1 MFKQSELKRLEDLY
15 AESGNQLVVL
25 YGPMNCEKEAL
36 IRSFIETKRHFYYRA
51 RKASAKEQLSMM
63 GQEVAQKFD
72 VRIQKESYDE
82 YFNRV
87 KSGNPTKLVVVID
100 EFENIVKK
108 DPDFME
114 SILKLK
120 SRRLYPGPVMII
132 LASSSIVWAEQDM
145 PAVIGEEVLGE
156 IDASIKIPNMN
167 FLEVVRAFPE
177 LSVSD
182 TIKIY
187 GVLGGVPGYL
197 KHWKK
202 RKTFKQNICDLIL
215 SEDGYFFKRAEE
227 LVSSELR
234 ELSVYNTILM
244 AIAKGENK
252 LNDLYHYTGYSRP
265 KISVYMKNLSQ
276 FDIIEKVVSFETG
289 GWDNTKKGVYRIK
302 DTYINFYYR
311 FVYPHLSDL
320 YMMSP
325 EDFYDTYIE
334 KELDDYL
341 NRYFINVC
349 MEYLSLLNQIRRLPL
364 LVTKMGTWVGKT
376 GNIDIIAQSADRQ
389 NIVGICNWEK
399 EEFTL
404 AMCKDLFDSMT
415 KAKITSNHI
424 YLFSATS
431 FSNEV
436 IELSKLDKR
445 FELVDMKELLLGVL
459 WENH

>member
-1 MFKQSELKRLEDLY
+1 MFKQSEQKRLEELY

-25 YGPMNCEKEAL
+25 YGPMNCEKEEL
-36 IRSFIETKRHFYYRA
+36 IRSFINDKKFFYYRA

-63 GQEVAQKFD
+63 GEEIAKKFD
-72 VRIQKESYDE
+72 VRIQKYTYDE

-100 EFENIVKK
+100 EFEQIAKK
-108 DPDFME
+108 DPEFME

-120 SRRLYPGPVMII
+120 NRRLYPGPVMII

-145 PAVIGEEVLGE
+145 DEVIGADIAKK
-156 IDASIKIPNMN
+156 IDARIKIPNLN
-167 FLEVVRAFPE
+167 FLEVVRVFPE
-177 LSVSD
+177 FSVSE
-182 TIKIY
+182 TIKVY

-197 KHWKK
+197 KHWNTK
-202 RKTFKQNICDLIL
+202 KTFKQNICDLIL
-215 SEDGYFFKRAEE
+215 SENGYFFKMAEE

-252 LNDLYHYTGYSRP
+252 LNDLFHYTGYSRP
-265 KISVYMKNLSQ
+265 KISVYMKNLSH

-289 GWDNTKKGVYRIK
+289 GWDNAKKGVYRIK

-320 YMMSP
+320 YMMTP
-325 EDFYDTYIE
+325 EEFYDTYIE
-334 KELDDYL
+334 SELDEYL

-364 LVTKMGTWVGKT
+364 AVSKMGTWVGKT
-376 GNIDIIAQSADRQ
+376 GNIDIIAQSSDRQ
-389 NIVGICNWEK
+389 NIVGTCNWEK
-399 EEFTL
+399 PELTMD
-404 AMCKDLFDSMT
+404 MCKELFDSMK
-415 KAKITSNHI
+415 KAKITSKHV
-424 YLFSATS
+424 YLFSAKA
-431 FSNEV
+431 FAPDVVEMA
-436 IELSKLDKR
+436 KADPR
-445 FELVDMKELLLGVL
+445 FELIDMNEL
-459 WENH
+459 

>member
-15 AESGNQLVVL
+15 AESGNQLVVM
-25 YGPMNCEKEAL
+25 YGPLDCEKEAL
-36 IRSFIETKRHFYYRA
+36 IRAFIETKKHFYYRA
-51 RKASAKEQLSMM
+51 RKASAKEQLVMM
-63 GQEVAQKFD
+63 GEEIEQKFET
-72 VRIQKESYDE
+72 RLQKYTYDE

-87 KSGNPTKLVVVID
+87 KSGNPSKLVVVID

-108 DPDFME
+108 DTSFME

-120 SRRLYPGPVMII
+120 NRRLYPGPVMII
-132 LASSSIVWAEQDM
+132 LASSSIVWTEQDM
-145 PAVIGEEVLGE
+145 PEAIGEEALSK
-156 IDASIKIPNMN
+156 IDARIKIPNLN

-177 LSVSD
+177 LPVSD
-182 TIKIY
+182 AIKVY

-197 KHWKK
+197 KYWKK
-202 RKTFKQNICDLIL
+202 RKSFKQNICDLIL
-215 SEDGYFFKRAEE
+215 SEDGYFFKKAEE

-252 LNDLYHYTGYSRP
+252 LNDLHHYTEFSRP

-289 GWDNTKKGVYRIK
+289 GWDNAKKGVYRIK

-349 MEYLSLLNQIRRLPL
+349 MEYLSLLNQIHRLPFA
-364 LVTKMGTWVGKT
+364 VTKMGTWVGKT
-376 GNIDIIAQSADRQ
+376 GNIDIIAQSEDRR
-389 NIVGICNWEK
+389 NIVGLCNWK
-399 EEFTL
+399 NEEFDL
-404 AMCKDLFDSMT
+404 VMCKELFESMV

-424 YLFSATS
+424 YLFSAKS
-431 FSNEV
+431 FSEDV
-436 IELSKLDKR
+436 KELAKIDKR
-445 FELVDMKELLLGVL
+445 FELIDMNEL
-459 WENH
+459 

>member
-1 MFKQSELKRLEDLY
+1 MFKQSELKKLEDLY

-36 IRSFIETKRHFYYRA
+36 IRAFLETKKHFYYRA
-51 RKASAKEQLSMM
+51 RKASAQEQCKMM
-63 GQEVAQKFD
+63 GEEVAQKFD

-100 EFENIVKK
+100 EFEHIAKK
-108 DPDFME
+108 DPAFIQ
-114 SILKLK
+114 SVLNLKN
-120 SRRLYPGPVMII
+120 RRLYPGPVMII

-145 PAVIGEEVLGE
+145 PGVFGEEIMSKL
-156 IDASIKIPNMN
+156 DAKIKIPNLN
-167 FLEVVRAFPE
+167 FLEVVRGFPE
-177 LSVSD
+177 HSVSD
-182 TIKIY
+182 AIKIY

-197 KHWKK
+197 KYW
-202 RKTFKQNICDLIL
+202 RKNKSFKQNICDLIL
-215 SEDGYFFKRAEE
+215 SENGYFFKKAEE
-227 LVSSELR
+227 LISSELR

-276 FDIIEKVVSFETG
+276 FDVIEKVVSFETG
-289 GWDNTKKGVYRIK
+289 GWDNAKKGVYRIK

-311 FVYPHLSDL
+311 FIYPHLSDL

-341 NRYFINVC
+341 NRYFISVC
-349 MEYLSLLNQIRRLPL
+349 MEYLALLNQIRRLPL
-364 LVTKMGTWVGKT
+364 AVTKMGTWVGKT

-404 AMCKDLFDSMT
+404 GMCKDLFDSMT

-431 FSNEV
+431 FSEDV
-436 IELSKLDKR
+436 RELAKLDKR
-445 FELVDMKELLLGVL
+445 FELVDMKEL
-459 WENH
+459 